1 MFTDDKMELEYSKS
15 HNAFAALQ
23 ILLEDCFDASNK
35 DKAESNTAI
44 PANKI
49 KQANNIWKLFA
60 SRHKEIN
67 PNGFKET
74 LIKFIPQKE
83 EYINNILK

>member
-15 HNAFAALQ
+15 HNTIAALG
-23 ILLEDCFDASNK
+23 ILIKDCFDAKNI
-35 DKAESNTAI
+35 DKAESNAVV

-67 PNGFKET
+67 PNGFKEV
-74 LIKFIPQKE
+74 LITFLPQKE